1 MSEFDTK
8 KITDRAGTGAP
19 NFTYGVNIGGS
30 DSGLIGKAYT
40 ASGTEPSSPANGDT
54 WYDTANDK
62 YYIYADGAFK
72 QITHS
77 NAATLVDG
85 GDRGLYM
92 GGYGRTTG
100 AVMNVI
106 QYWSMASTGN
116 ATDFGDLTIAN
127 RHHSATSD
135 GTRAFTMGGVP
146 HSYKHIDA
154 IVVATTGNAT
164 DHGDLIENSAYGA
177 GNCDGTIALAA
188 ASDRQASRSNSIDR
202 FTTSSASNATD
213 HGDLT
218 VARNYIGGNI
228 SNGTNGIFFGGM
240 GSGSPQT
247 TNVIDQVG
255 IATAA
260 NATDFGDL
268 NTTAYYGSG
277 TSENVRGLIHK
288 GTNVYA
294 SVNELSYITIGTAGN
309 ATDFGDLS
317 VVKYDTS
324 MCANIAG
331 RACIS
336 GGQLTGAPHS
346 AEEIEYVD
354 INTLGN
360 AADFGNLLDQTQSGD
375 SASGT

>member
-1 MSEFDTK
+1 MSDAEIE
-8 KITDRAGTGAP
+8 KITNRAGTGAP
-19 NFTYGVNIGGS
+19 NFTYGLNSGGS
-30 DSGLIGKAYT
+30 DSGLIGKVYT

-62 YYIYADGAFK
+62 YYLYANGAFK

-77 NAATLVDG
+77 NAPNLIDG

-92 GGYGRTTG
+92 GGYGRT
-100 AVMNVI
+100 AAAIINVI
-106 QYWSMASTGN
+106 QYWSIATTGN
-116 ATDFGDLTIAN
+116 SSDFGDLTIAN
-127 RHHSATSD
+127 RYHSATSD
-135 GTRAFTMGGVP
+135 GTRAFTMGGIP
-146 HSYKHIDA
+146 HTYKQIDA

-164 DHGDLIENSAYGA
+164 DHGDLVENSAYGA

-188 ASDRQASRSNSIDR
+188 ASDRQASQSNAIDR
-202 FTTSSASNATD
+202 FTTASASNATD

-218 VARNYIGGNI
+218 ETRAYIGGNI
-228 SNGTNGIFFGGM
+228 SNGTVGIFFGGF

-247 TNVIDQVG
+247 RNVIDQVV
-255 IATAA
+255 ITTAS

-268 NTTAYYGSG
+268 NTTGYYGSG

-288 GTNVYA
+288 GTNVYDA
-294 SVNELSYITIGTAGN
+294 VNELSYITIGTAGN

-336 GGQLTGAPHS
+336 GGILNSAPLS

-360 AADFGNLLDQTQSGD
+360 AADFGNLLDQTQNGS